1 MSDARGQGDATPWS
15 SSHARRRAERVFH
28 VQVQR
33 NLTRNYLAHLAHGML
48 GQTGFRLIN
57 APTFLPAYIML
68 LSGGSE
74 LAVGLALSLQA
85 FGMTLTPLLGANLIE
100 HRRQVLPV
108 GFLTGGAMR
117 LMVLCMA
124 VSGLVLPA
132 PMALIALLTFMAL
145 LGLFQGMQ
153 GVIFNFL
160 MSKVIPVSKR
170 GRLTGLRNFLAGIT
184 SAGVAWLGGKY
195 LIGDV
200 PTATGYSYTF
210 LLAFVLTSLGLLALL
225 FMREPETPAVKPDIS
240 LRDRLR
246 QLPAMME
253 EDPAFSRYVM
263 ARALAT
269 MGRMALPFYILHA
282 SNDIGLS
289 GATLGIMTFAFTL
302 SGTVSNLVWGALA
315 DWRGFRL
322 AFLCAIGLW
331 ILATLLLMY
340 SGGMTATILVFAGI
354 GAAVQGFQNASMNL
368 TLEFGQR
375 EDLPVRIAVANTVSE
390 VAGTLGPLLGGAL
403 AATLGYPAVFA
414 TSMIFL
420 IVGGAVVNYY
430 VPEPRPRRSTAKP
443 KFLGGLRSK
452 RTKSRR

>member
-1 MSDARGQGDATPWS
+1 MSDAGGQGDREPWS
-15 SSHARRRAERVFH
+15 RSHTRRRAERVFH

-33 NLTRNYLAHLAHGML
+33 NLTRNYLAHLGHGML

-74 LAVGLALSLQA
+74 MAVGLALSLQA
-85 FGMTLTPLLGANLIE
+85 LGMTLTPLLGANLIE
-100 HRRQVLPV
+100 HRRRVLPV
-108 GFLTGGAMR
+108 GMLTGGAMR
-117 LMVLCMA
+117 LMVLGMA
-124 VSGLVLPA
+124 LSGLLLP
-132 PMALIALLTFMAL
+132 PPIALISLLVFMTM

-195 LIGDV
+195 LIGDL
-200 PTATGYSYTF
+200 PTAAGYSHTF
-210 LLAFVLTSLGLLALL
+210 LLAFVLTSFGLLLLL

-240 LRDRLR
+240 LRERLR
-246 QLPAMME
+246 QLPAMMK

-269 MGRMALPFYILHA
+269 MGRMAVPFYILHA
-282 SNDIGLS
+282 SDDIGLS
-289 GATLGIMTFAFTL
+289 GATLGIMTFAFML
-302 SGTVSNLVWGALA
+302 SGTVSNLLWGALA

-322 AFLCAIGLW
+322 AFLGAIGLW
-331 ILATLLLMY
+331 ILASLLLIY
-340 SGGMTATILVFAGI
+340 SSGMTSTILVFIGI

-375 EDLPVRIAVANTVSE
+375 ADLPVRIAVANTVSE
-390 VAGTLGPLLGGAL
+390 VAGTLGPLLGGVL
-403 AATLGYPAVFA
+403 AAAFGYPVVFA
-414 TSMIFL
+414 TSMAFL

-430 VPEPRPRRSTAKP
+430 VPEPRHGRSNA
-443 KFLGGLRSK
+443 R
-452 RTKSRR
+452 